1 METKPVFCSECGAK
15 LTGSTTFCSACGAKQ
30 EAAPAVQAAPDNSLA
45 APKAKLSV
53 IGLIAAIFALSV
65 TFFTEISD
73 LCLMV
78 FGRTY
83 GSFDFG
89 VLVNCLKIPAVYIGL
104 LTAWVLPIAA
114 VVLVLLKKKPAALA
128 GMIATGVIILL
139 QLLLTAYYP
148 QYIRTYGGR
157 FPRLL
162 HTAYQ
167 LFNGEY
173 LSQYLRSAFSGQHFW
188 QMYMYASVQLN
199 YVMKNVW
206 VLLACLFTA
215 IKKQK

>member
-45 APKAKLSV
+45 APKVKLSV

-73 LCLMV
+73 LCLLV

-89 VLVNCLKIPAVYIGL
+89 VLVSYLKIPAVYIGL

-114 VVLVLLKKKPAALA
+114 VVLVLLKKKPTALVGLIVT
-128 GMIATGVIILL
+128 GMILLLQIILA
-139 QLLLTAYYP
+139 AYYTR
-148 QYIRTYGGR
+148 YTMTYGGS
-157 FPRLL
+157 FPRLWYIL
-162 HTAYQ
+162 YT
-167 LFNGEY
+167 LCNGEHLFRY
-173 LSQYLRSAFSGQHFW
+173 MRYVFTGSRSWLMPMHLG
-188 QMYMYASVQLN
+188 VQLS
-199 YVMKNVW
+199 YFMKNVW
-206 VLLACLFTA
+206 VLLACLFAA